1 MPLAYGLSAAACL
14 LPTALSL
21 LPFPSPGCVRRD
33 NNGGAQ
39 PPGPRPRLVE
49 AGAPRP
55 LFRRPALRRPRTALL
70 PAAVPGGDGARA
82 GVSLIAAP
90 RLAASG
96 AGGAPAGPA
105 PAASPAAAL
114 AWACGRLTQ
123 LGSSS
128 RKTRIIS
135 NNNLEQGEGA
145 EEASG

>member
-1 MPLAYGLSAAACL
+1 M
-14 LPTALSL
+14 
-21 LPFPSPGCVRRD
+21 
-33 NNGGAQ
+33 
-39 PPGPRPRLVE
+39 
-49 AGAPRP
+49 
-55 LFRRPALRRPRTALL
+55 
-70 PAAVPGGDGARA
+70 PGGDGACA

-114 AWACGRLTQ
+114 ARACGRLKQ

-128 RKTRIIS
+128 RETRIIS
-135 NNNLEQGEGA
+135 ENNLEQGGEA